1 MHQAHYYCSF
11 FILEVKVEIKTEEQP
26 EPVGIK
32 QDNHGAEQD
41 DTAQAEQVK
50 VEADKGGNY
59 SRKRPYEENR
69 SYGYY
74 EHREEKRYA
83 AHKLTFCIMG
93 SSWVIAQYII

>member
-11 FILEVKVEIKTEEQP
+11 FILEVKVEVKTEDQP
-26 EPVGIK
+26 EPVSIK
-32 QDNHGAEQD
+32 QDNHGAEHQQEQD
-41 DTAQAEQVK
+41 STAQAEQVK
-50 VEADKGGNY
+50 VETDKGGNY

-83 AHKLTFCIMG
+83 AHKL
-93 SSWVIAQYII
+93 